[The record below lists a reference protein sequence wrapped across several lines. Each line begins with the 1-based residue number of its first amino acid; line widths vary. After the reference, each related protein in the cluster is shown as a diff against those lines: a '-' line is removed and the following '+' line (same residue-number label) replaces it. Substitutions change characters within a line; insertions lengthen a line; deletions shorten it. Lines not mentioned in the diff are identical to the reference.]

1 MDKVIIDTSAWIESF
16 RPQSEKTF
24 INLVKDLIL
33 KGRILV
39 PGIIKT
45 ELLRGTKNKKEYN
58 QLNDLLKGLEYLP
71 VSDDFW
77 EKLSLFS
84 FRLFR
89 KGVAVPLTDTYI
101 ALLGIEN
108 NASILHRDKHFDLIA
123 EKVPLKIVKDID
135 RLFTVLEKVT

>member
-16 RPQSEKTF
+16 RRQSEKAF

-33 KGRILV
+33 KGKILV

-77 EKLSLFS
+77 GKLSLFS

-89 KGVAVPLTDTYI
+89 KGVTVPLTDTYI

-108 NASILHRDKHFDLIA
+108 NASILHCDKHFDLIA
-123 EKVPLKIVKDID
+123 EKVPLKI
-135 RLFTVLEKVT
+135 LT

>member
-1 MDKVIIDTSAWIESF
+1 MDKVIVDTSAWIESF

-24 INLVKDLIL
+24 INLVKDLIV
-33 KGRILV
+33 KGRILI

-71 VSDDFW
+71 VSDGFW

-89 KGVAVPLTDTYI
+89 KGVTVPLTDTYI

-123 EKVPLKIVKDID
+123 EKVPLKI
-135 RLFTVLEKVT
+135 LT

>member
-1 MDKVIIDTSAWIESF
+1 M
-16 RPQSEKTF
+16 
-24 INLVKDLIL
+24 IL
-33 KGRILV
+33 KGRILI

-45 ELLRGTKNKKEYN
+45 EHLRDTKNKKEYIH
-58 QLNDLLKGLEYLP
+58 LNDLLKGLEYLP

-89 KGVAVPLTDTYI
+89 KGVTVPLTDTYI

-108 NASILHRDKHFDLIA
+108 NVSILHRDKHFDLIA
-123 EKVPLKIVKDID
+123 EKVPLKI
-135 RLFTVLEKVT
+135 LT

>member
-16 RPQSEKTF
+16 RPQSEKAF

-33 KGRILV
+33 KGKILL

-77 EKLSLFS
+77 EKLSRFS

-89 KGVAVPLTDTYI
+89 KGVTVPLSDTYI

-123 EKVPLKIVKDID
+123 EKVPLKI
-135 RLFTVLEKVT
+135 LT

>member
-1 MDKVIIDTSAWIESF
+1 MDKVIVDTSAWIESF
-16 RPQSEKTF
+16 RPQSEKAF
-24 INLVKDLIL
+24 IDFVKDLIL

-45 ELLRGTKNKKEYN
+45 EILRGTKNKKEYN

-77 EKLSLFS
+77 EKLSRFS

-89 KGVAVPLTDTYI
+89 KGATVPLTDTYI

-108 NASILHRDKHFDLIA
+108 NASILHRDKHFDLMA
-123 EKVPLKIVKDID
+123 EKVPLKI
-135 RLFTVLEKVT
+135 RSS

>member
-45 ELLRGTKNKKEYN
+45 EILRGTKNKKEYN

-71 VSDDFW
+71 VSYDFL
-77 EKLSLFS
+77 EKLSRFS

-89 KGVAVPLTDTYI
+89 KGVTVPLTDTYI

-123 EKVPLKIVKDID
+123 EKVPLKI
-135 RLFTVLEKVT
+135 LT

>member
-16 RPQSEKTF
+16 RPQSEKAF

-33 KGRILV
+33 KRRILV

-45 ELLRGTKNKKEYN
+45 ELLRGTKSKKEYN
-58 QLNDLLKGLEYLP
+58 QLNDLLKGLEYLS
-71 VSDDFW
+71 VSDGFW
-77 EKLSLFS
+77 EKLSRFS
-84 FRLFR
+84 YSLFR
-89 KGVAVPLTDTYI
+89 KGVTVPLTDTYI

-123 EKVPLKIVKDID
+123 EKVPLKI
-135 RLFTVLEKVT
+135 LT

>member
-1 MDKVIIDTSAWIESF
+1 MDKVIVDTSAWIESF
-16 RPQSEKTF
+16 RPQSEKAF
-24 INLVKDLIL
+24 IDFVKDLIL

-45 ELLRGTKNKKEYN
+45 EILRGTKNKKEYN

-89 KGVAVPLTDTYI
+89 KGVTVPLTDTYI

-123 EKVPLKIVKDID
+123 EKVPLKI
-135 RLFTVLEKVT
+135 LTVFSPSS

>member
-1 MDKVIIDTSAWIESF
+1 MDKVIVDTSAWIESF

-45 ELLRGTKNKKEYN
+45 EILRGTKNKKEYN

-71 VSDDFW
+71 VADDFW

-89 KGVAVPLTDTYI
+89 KGVTVPLTDTYI

-123 EKVPLKIVKDID
+123 EKVPLKI
-135 RLFTVLEKVT
+135 LT